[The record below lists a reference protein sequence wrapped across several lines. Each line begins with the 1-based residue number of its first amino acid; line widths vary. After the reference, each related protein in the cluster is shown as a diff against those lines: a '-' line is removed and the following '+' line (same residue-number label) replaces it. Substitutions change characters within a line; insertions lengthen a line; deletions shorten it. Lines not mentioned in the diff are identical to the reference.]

1 MRDVRNLES
10 MLPPLEMQKGDLS
23 LFEKLRERRACR
35 KKWQRS
41 QSFGCRLRF
50 VVRAPGAEF
59 AQQFEIENRKG
70 VIVTQVEE
78 GSPADD
84 AGFQEGDIVRSIN
97 RQPVKNVQE
106 FGALLKKLK
115 GEKTAL
121 FLVERGDARVFLAV
135 KIK

>member
-1 MRDVRNLES
+1 MDGEKAAARDGGPDLT
-10 MLPPLEMQKGDLS
+10 KGLGVTVQDITP
-23 LFEKLRERRACR
+23 EI
-35 KKWQRS
+35 
-41 QSFGCRLRF
+41 
-50 VVRAPGAEF
+50 

-78 GSPADD
+78 GSPAED

-106 FGALLKKLK
+106 FGNLLKKLK

-121 FLVERGDARVFLAV
+121 FLVERGDARIFLAV